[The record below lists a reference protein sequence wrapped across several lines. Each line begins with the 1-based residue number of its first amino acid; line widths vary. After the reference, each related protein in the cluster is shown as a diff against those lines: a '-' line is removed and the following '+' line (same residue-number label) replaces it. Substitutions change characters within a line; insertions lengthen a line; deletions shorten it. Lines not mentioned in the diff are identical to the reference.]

1 MSHLPPNAAIFS
13 PSVARAAASAAK
25 DWSYIDSWL
34 SQKYASLPTG
44 PPQFERNADTLRA
57 LLALA
62 SANEAADEQR
72 QLLARLEADA
82 LRELQAHDEIHSAH
96 TKDDDDDDDHEDNN
110 NNNDD
115 PDPLTS
121 ARLAILTSL
130 TNALTREGAT
140 ALTALASSAVALGI
154 SSNPTPQAIGE
165 KLLSLSAET
174 SSLSQTSS
182 RVDALSNYIT
192 QETSLTTSLIADL
205 QQESYR
211 PSASLAKENLETQR
225 KIKAMAS
232 RLPELRDKAAALAQ
246 TVGTPNP
253 TIEQVRREEEAY
265 TALLATK
272 KDLDAQVRSFQG
284 LPPDMDQARQELEG
298 LRTELRQ
305 LTQRRDAV
313 FEGLVERETP
323 RKPSRLP

>member
-82 LRELQAHDEIHSAH
+82 LRELQAQYQTHAE
-96 TKDDDDDDDHEDNN
+96 EDNDDEN
-110 NNNDD
+110 DDGGDD

-130 TNALTREGAT
+130 TNALTRDGAT

-154 SSNPTPQAIGE
+154 SSNPTPQAIGK

-182 RVDALSNYIT
+182 RLDALSSYID
-192 QETSLTTSLIADL
+192 QESTLTTSLIGDL

-246 TVGTPNP
+246 TIGTPNP

-272 KDLDAQVRSFQG
+272 KELDAQVRSFQG
-284 LPPDMDQARQELEG
+284 LPPDMDQARQELES